1 MDPNSHQSVNDK
13 CSSLHSPSLHFAAWE
28 HISNFAQISYLTA
41 TSCLPYP
48 TLPYPALPIL
58 SCPVL
63 FCSVLLKRHY
73 TFLTALCSP
82 ITSVG
87 NFVAAHSEASN
98 DNMCDE
104 FHDGTGFLTH
114 HLALTNSFEV
124 NCWPLKINLLQCF
137 HCMAPYLTSS
147 HILFLE
153 LSWLLL
159 QAAVRSVD
167 PSVTMPYW
175 DFTIEGEAIRWW
187 CDVML
192 CDMIWCNTM
201 WCNTIRLDTK

>member
-28 HISNFAQISYLTA
+28 HISSLALISYLTA
-41 TSCLPYP
+41 TCP
-48 TLPYPALPIL
+48 PYPA
-58 SCPVL
+58 L

-73 TFLTALCSP
+73 TFLTSLCSP
-82 ITSVG
+82 ITSIG

-124 NCWPLKINLLQCF
+124 NRWPLKINLLQCC
-137 HCMAPYLTSS
+137 HCMIRVISVATYLTSS
-147 HILFLE
+147 HTLFLE

-187 CDVML
+187 RDVML

-201 WCNTIRLDTK
+201 WCNTIRHDTK